1 MIIKDI
7 VTKRTYKV
15 IGEEK
20 TIWNKVGLLRNI
32 EGKIYVDMFTFPDTT
47 FYVFDQK
54 PKEEQKAKEPV
65 IDPETGIDVSQ
76 IPF

>member
-1 MIIKDI
+1 
-7 VTKRTYKV
+7 
-15 IGEEK
+15 
-20 TIWNKVGLLRNI
+20 
-32 EGKIYVDMFTFPDTT
+32 MFTFPDTN